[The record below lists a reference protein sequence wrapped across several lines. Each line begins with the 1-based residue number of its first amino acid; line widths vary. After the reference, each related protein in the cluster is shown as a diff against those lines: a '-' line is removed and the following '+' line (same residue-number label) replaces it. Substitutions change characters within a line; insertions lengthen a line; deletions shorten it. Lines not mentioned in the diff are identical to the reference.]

1 MKGCTNE
8 DQEDG
13 SMKRRTFDIRLY
25 WANNEKVTGMLFS
38 FEILSIILIKT
49 SNY

>member
-13 SMKRRTFDIRLY
+13 SMKKRTLDVKLY
-25 WANNEKVTGMLFS
+25 WVNDEKVTG
-38 FEILSIILIKT
+38 
-49 SNY
+49 

>member
-25 WANNEKVTGMLFS
+25 WVHNEKVTGIPIFFLKFYQLF
-38 FEILSIILIKT
+38 L
-49 SNY
+49 